1 MTPRTTDIVDLFKT
15 AGDIKTRPIHPSG
28 WVDDQLPA
36 RLDPKATARAIRGH
50 INQRCGTGAH
60 PYGVVLRFEELEGR
74 FAALV
79 KRARRI
85 GVEPPSFR
93 VLAQRGLLT
102 PAQGFTVT
110 ATLIEVGDSPPVKFD
125 GWTFVATVEHDAS
138 TGINVVRRA
147 PSAEGLDLPEA
158 TWVAS
163 NTCDHC
169 GTSRRRNETFVVRH
183 DDGRLIRVG
192 RSCLK
197 DFTGHPNPNHLVTL
211 VELERLVRSLRDD
224 EGYDTAPE
232 PRPSVDEF
240 LAYAAH
246 SIRRFGWVS
255 RGAARDTSLTATA
268 DDAERQL
275 WAVHKEE
282 RACRSVPVEDKP
294 TANDR
299 ERATAALEWVR
310 GWALTF
316 ADIADDYR
324 RNLYA
329 VCLKESFNQ
338 KGTGLLASAVSAH
351 TRHLERELER
361 RNTAGQVVNSEYLG
375 DVGDKLGRKLSKK
388 DRDNGA
394 TARPAWTAH
403 VVGIR
408 EFASD
413 WGGTTLV
420 SLRDSEGNSATWWS
434 SRDPEF
440 PDGGGV
446 AVGDVVVVAGTI
458 KKTELYTPRRGN
470 TPAHKQTTLTR
481 VNLQRPGAA

>member
-1 MTPRTTDIVDLFKT
+1 MTLQATIIDIFKT
-15 AGDIKTRPIHPSG
+15 VGDIKTRPIHPSG

-36 RLDPKATARAIRGH
+36 RLDPGATARAIRGH
-50 INQRCGTGAH
+50 INRKCNDATH
-60 PYGVVLRFEELEGR
+60 PYGVVLRFDELEER
-74 FAALV
+74 FAALA
-79 KRARRI
+79 KRAQRI

-93 VLAQRGLLT
+93 ALAQRSLLT

-169 GTSRRRNETFVVRH
+169 GTNRRRNETFVVRH
-183 DDGRLIRVG
+183 DDGQLIRVG

-197 DFTGHPNPNHLVTL
+197 DFTGHPNPSHLVTL

-224 EGYDTAPE
+224 EGYDTAPA

-246 SIRRFGWVS
+246 SIRRYGWVS

-294 TANDR
+294 STNDR

-310 GWALTF
+310 SW
-316 ADIADDYR
+316 DIETIESDYR

-329 VCLKESFNQ
+329 VAIKESFNQ
-338 KGTGLLASAVSAH
+338 KSTGLLASAVSTH
-351 TRHLERELER
+351 TRHLEQELER
-361 RNTAGQVVNSEYLG
+361 RELAGRVANSEYLG

-440 PDGGGV
+440 PDGDGV
-446 AVGDVVVVAGTI
+446 AVGDIVVVAGTI
-458 KKTELYTPRRGN
+458 KKTELYTPRRGDA
-470 TPAHKQTTLTR
+470 PAYKQTTLTR
-481 VNLQRPGAA
+481 VNLQRPAAA